1 MKSNQNY
8 CLTKLLGQAQ
18 LFGDSRRQRGKLEL
32 VEEDKFVGH
41 VFEFELNLPNSTP
54 CFQCSFSNDG
64 RYMASNHNDAK
75 IHVTDLESGKVIN
88 ILGRCSLS
96 NSFLMVFLDI
106 MFCYAMF

>member
-8 CLTKLLGQAQ
+8 CLTKLFDQAQ
-18 LFGDSRRQRGKLEL
+18 LFGDCRRQRGKLEQ

-88 ILGRCSLS
+88 VLGEQLS
-96 NSFLMVFLDI
+96 RTFYIRTFLEHSVLN
-106 MFCYAMF
+106 